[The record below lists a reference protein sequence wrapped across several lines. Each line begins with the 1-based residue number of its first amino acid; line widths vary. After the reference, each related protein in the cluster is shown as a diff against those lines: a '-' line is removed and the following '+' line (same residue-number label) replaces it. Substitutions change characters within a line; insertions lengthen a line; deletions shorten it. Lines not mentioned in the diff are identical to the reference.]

1 MQEDAVQILMKT
13 VPLSNLKLYTDKEGN
28 SIKELNLMVNHNNNK
43 TINFALNVKQKENFF
58 VVIIVLEH
66 IMVKVLA

>member
-1 MQEDAVQILMKT
+1 MKT
-13 VPLSNLKLYTDKEGN
+13 VPLSNLKLYTDKKEN

>member
-1 MQEDAVQILMKT
+1 MKT
-13 VPLSNLKLYTDKEGN
+13 VPLSNLKLYTDKKGN